1 MHIMACPFRWVSG
14 RWLSCG
20 SWTCPRLSLKKEG
33 LETSDRRKGRDIPE
47 FVLYS
52 IIIFGG
58 KFSTLFIVSLSK
70 SQPTSQIVK

>member
-1 MHIMACPFRWVSG
+1 MAELRKLDLSPIESKKRGFRNG
-14 RWLSCG
+14 
-20 SWTCPRLSLKKEG
+20 
-33 LETSDRRKGRDIPE
+33 DRREGRDIPE

-70 SQPTSQIVK
+70 SQPTSQMVK